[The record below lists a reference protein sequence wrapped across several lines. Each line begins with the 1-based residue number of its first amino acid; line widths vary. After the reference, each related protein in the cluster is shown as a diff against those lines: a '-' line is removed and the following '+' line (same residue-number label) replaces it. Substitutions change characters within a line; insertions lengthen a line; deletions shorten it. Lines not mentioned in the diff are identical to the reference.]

1 VFFSYLATTNRS
13 RQREELEFHASKAEV
28 FTRRHLLHTSA
39 SDNVKCGEAGS
50 RSAYHLPCTQ
60 AVRLHDSCIRGQASL
75 FRMLLSATFVICTL
89 FIWPSRAKDQLLG
102 GTASEYKNKFSECT
116 ASAYDPLYCLADMY
130 KFTPI
135 YQNRFITNALKSC

>member
-1 VFFSYLATTNRS
+1 MRGSWQQERLSPAVHPSSTFA
-13 RQREELEFHASKAEV
+13 RQ
-28 FTRRHLLHTSA
+28 LHTWS
-39 SDNVKCGEAGS
+39 SF
-50 RSAYHLPCTQ
+50 T
-60 AVRLHDSCIRGQASL
+60 

-116 ASAYDPLYCLADMY
+116 ASAYDYLYCLADMY